1 MTSLLRFPRG
11 RLAIVII
18 TILAI
23 TGTLSACGRYGRPVR
38 VAPATDTIDLAVED
52 ENAASADAADL
63 IDESSEE
70 SGETRETEESDR

>member
-23 TGTLSACGRYGRPVR
+23 AGTLSACGRYGRPVR

-52 ENAASADAADL
+52 ENAASADAEL

-70 SGETRETEESDR
+70 SDETRETEESDR

>member
-1 MTSLLRFPRG
+1 MTRLLRLPRG
-11 RLAIVII
+11 RLATLII

-38 VAPATDTIDLAVED
+38 VAPATDTIDLAAED
-52 ENAASADAADL
+52 EDAASADAEL